1 MLLQISQQINDKIK
15 ELEELKN
22 QLQFNAAKEADYQLA
37 LAKAILVLKSGGQ
50 TPISIIR
57 DLAKGECYQQQL
69 DKDTEKAR
77 YDIVKEKVDI
87 VKAQLNGYQTI
98 HKHME
103 EI

>member
-15 ELEELKN
+15 ELEVLKH
-22 QLQFNAAKEADYQLA
+22 QLQFNSAKEAEYVLA
-37 LAKAILVLKSGGQ
+37 LAKVVLRLKSEGM
-50 TPISIIR
+50 PITLIR
-57 DLAKGECYQQQL
+57 DVAKGDVWREQME
-69 DKDTEKAR
+69 KDAEKAN

-98 HKHME
+98 HKHLE